1 MTIIAIANQ
10 KGGCGKT
17 TTAINLAACLGRRD
31 NRVLLID
38 MDPQG
43 HASLGLGQRCEDM
56 AGLYEVFVQDATL
69 KEVIRREVAAGVDL
83 VPATISL
90 AAVEHLLTDIPSRE
104 RQLTLHLDQ
113 IHDDYDFVI
122 IDCPPTLG
130 MLSFNA
136 LRAADMALVPMEISR
151 FSLDGVIRLQESIE
165 LLANRYDLKI
175 PLLVLPSLVDYR
187 TRFARETLAEMKT
200 RYRDEI
206 LPVHIHTTIRLKEAA
221 WEGKPVIDHA
231 PRSLAAADFQALA
244 ECIVERTRSAH
255 FAKDLTI
262 LGDHPPRNY
271 PLQVIPQEDASAS
284 DSTDNHKPADAA
296 TTDRGQHCRNQARH
310 ITLSF
315 GDIASTDIKIAGDFN
330 DWVPDKQVET
340 RLHHGII
347 TKTLKLGPG
356 AYQYRLIIDGQWQ
369 EDATNPNQAIN
380 MYGEI
385 NSILK
390 VEEQEE
396 LSTA

>member
-1 MTIIAIANQ
+1 MTTIAIANQ

-17 TTAINLAACLGRRD
+17 TTAINLAACLGKRD

-43 HASLGLGQRCEDM
+43 HASLGLGQRCEDI

-69 KEVIRREVAAGVDL
+69 KEVILKEIAVGVDL

-90 AAVEHLLTDIPSRE
+90 AAVEHLLADIPARE
-104 RQLTLHLDQ
+104 RQLALHLDQ
-113 IHDDYDFVI
+113 IHDAYDFVI

-136 LRAADMALVPMEISR
+136 LRAADMALVPMEISC
-151 FSLDGVIRLQESIE
+151 FSLDGITRLQESIE
-165 LLANRYDLKI
+165 LLANRYDLEI

-187 TRFARETLAEMKT
+187 TRFARDTLAEMKT
-200 RYRDEI
+200 RYGDEI

-221 WEGKPVIDHA
+221 WEGRPVIDHA
-231 PRSLAAADFQALA
+231 PRSLAADFQALA
-244 ECIVERTRSAH
+244 ETIIERTRSAH

-262 LGDHPPRNY
+262 LKAPTSRNY
-271 PLQVIPQEDASAS
+271 PLQVIPQVHEPTP
-284 DSTDNHKPADAA
+284 DSMHTHQPTDAA
-296 TTDRGQHCRNQARH
+296 TAPREAHCRNQARR

-347 TKTLKLGPG
+347 TKILKLSPG
-356 AYQYRLIIDGQWQ
+356 AYQYRLVIDGQWQ

-396 LSTA
+396 LSTV